1 MATLAEMLRQGADKI
16 VNLPTEAQRFMYNP
30 QAFTQMF
37 GRNQLPN
44 ETGFAE
50 GAMVGDRKYGSEKG
64 FKQGE
69 PLALPIAVASMGAPF
84 AAPAARALAP
94 KAADMA
100 ESYLRKVG
108 GIADVVPVGPNKIP
122 SNEILFPNRTLASL
136 NSAEK
141 SALTKFD
148 KDLQNKAVMR
158 RETLRSAFDNTIPQG
173 ERVTPLVDKKILTPE
188 DLLNK
193 QIVGFGGDQLQAGV
207 EFSNIRGVPLSQ
219 KVLAQ
224 GGDEYPFLEPNY
236 KTNMG
241 WASNE
246 DAARGHLTNINEAYQ
261 AANGRD
267 VLAVKTGMNPEG
279 ANFSHPIAQALVRQL
294 DVLQPKKS
302 DIALA
307 DKMIRNA
314 ANNKGVRGDFKNFAG
329 LNSPDLEEQLL
340 KGGEGFSAGNIRKAL
355 AETMASYELRKRGF
369 PVYQD
374 VLDAT
379 LIPNLRGHM
388 TGEAGNFIYQ
398 PKYLDELV
406 ENPAYQHASYSHGI
420 PRMEGGVIG
429 GFEQTIPINVL
440 ARKTFDAKIAE
451 GKTKAQA
458 LRSMQT
464 SRWSENFDQESLD
477 NAMKYLEQS
486 KKSGN

>member
-1 MATLAEMLRQGADKI
+1 MNLADALRSFSDRV

-37 GRNQLPN
+37 GVNRLPN

-69 PLALPIAVASMGAPF
+69 PLALPIAVASMGAPL
-84 AAPAARALAP
+84 AAPTARALAP
-94 KAADMA
+94 KAAEMA
-100 ESYLRKVG
+100 EGYLRKVG

-158 RETLRSAFDNTIPQG
+158 REILRSAFDKTIPQG
-173 ERVTPLVDKKILTPE
+173 ERVTPLVDKTILTPE

-236 KTNMG
+236 KANMG

-246 DAARGHLTNINEAYQ
+246 DAAKGHLTNINEAYQ
-261 AANGRD
+261 AAKGRD
-267 VLAVKTGMNPEG
+267 VMAVKTGMNPEG

-314 ANNKGVRGDFKNFAG
+314 ANAKGVRGDFKNFAG
-329 LNSPDLEEQLL
+329 LNSPNLEEQLL
-340 KGGEGFSAGNIRKAL
+340 LGGEGFSAGNMRKAL

-398 PKYLDELV
+398 PKFMDELV
-406 ENPAYQHASYSHGI
+406 ANPSYQHASYSHGI

-429 GFEQTIPINVL
+429 GFDQTIPINVL
-440 ARKTFDAKIAE
+440 AHKTFDQKIAE

-464 SRWSENFDQESLD
+464 SRWNENFDQESLD
-477 NAMKYLEQS
+477 KAMKYLENIN
-486 KKSGN
+486 KTD

>member
-1 MATLAEMLRQGADKI
+1 MEFGNKLAEMLRQGSDTI
-16 VNLPTEAQRFMYNP
+16 LNLPTEAQRFMYNP

-37 GRNQLPN
+37 GRNQLPDQ
-44 ETGFAE
+44 TGFAE

-69 PLALPIAVASMGAPF
+69 PLALPIAVASMGAPL
-84 AAPAARALAP
+84 AAPAARALGP
-94 KAADMA
+94 KAVEMA
-100 ESYLRKVG
+100 ENYMRKTG
-108 GIADVVPVGPNKIP
+108 GILDVVPVGPNKIP

-219 KVLAQ
+219 KVLTQ

-236 KTNMG
+236 KANMG

-246 DAARGHLTNINEAYQ
+246 DAARGHLTNINEAYK
-261 AANGRD
+261 AADGRD

-314 ANNKGVRGDFKNFAG
+314 ANNKGVRGDFKNFVG

-440 ARKTFDAKIAE
+440 ARKTFDQKIAE

-464 SRWSENFDQESLD
+464 SRWSENFDQQSLD
-477 NAMKYLEQS
+477 EAMKYLEKS
-486 KKSGN
+486 KK